1 MWAVIADQLRTNT
14 MSNQT
19 TLIQRLVNIDDR
31 ESLIAEGPLGL
42 QCAKALQDLYGK
54 DIDKET
60 GLVLETQVTELE
72 EAASLW
78 QVIQTTVQKEN
89 TDDVSGMIYSVDA
102 GEVKPSD
109 IMRAA
114 DTYSRMAP
122 SERAI
127 SAVHMP
133 NPTLANSWAEP
144 MRQMADQY
152 GVLVISDVREYLA
165 SRSAP

>member
-1 MWAVIADQLRTNT
+1 MA
-14 MSNQT
+14 NQT
-19 TLIQRLVNIDDR
+19 TLIQQLVNVDER
-31 ESLIAEGPLGL
+31 ETLIAEGPLGL

-60 GLVLETQVTELE
+60 GLVLETQATELE

-78 QVIQTTVQKEN
+78 QVIQATAQKEN
-89 TDDVSGMIYSVDA
+89 TDDVKGMIYSVDA
-102 GEVKPSD
+102 SGVKPSD

-114 DTYSRMAP
+114 DTYARMSP
-122 SERAI
+122 DERAI

-133 NPTLANSWAEP
+133 NPTMANSWAEP

-152 GVLVISDVREYLA
+152 GVLVINDVREYLA
-165 SRSAP
+165 ARSAP